1 MRYKESEEVDE
12 EQDTVLLNPEL
23 QKDMDA
29 LRTKLIKFV
38 GNYSK
43 CASYLKVRNAQ
54 SLKFK
59 C

>member
-1 MRYKESEEVDE
+1 MDE

-43 CASYLKVRNAQ
+43 CASYLKVRNTQ

>member
-1 MRYKESEEVDE
+1 M
-12 EQDTVLLNPEL
+12 QDTVIINPEL
-23 QKDMDA
+23 QTDMDA
-29 LRTKLIKFV
+29 LRAKLIKFV

-59 C
+59 